1 MSAAA
6 RVGDPTSHGIPLNGT
21 GSPNVLIG
29 GKPAWRIT
37 DFQKCPLYDGKSPH
51 GGGFVTGG
59 CPKVLINNV
68 PAAKMGDMVAEAAGP
83 PNPITAGEPTV
94 LICEGAGGVGGM
106 ISKEVKGD
114 ISSSAVQGDPG
125 YVDTFEEKPGTG
137 QQKDERPYIKGQVV
151 DDTTGEAMEGVPVLI
166 LGEDG
171 KQYKTKTDDQ
181 GFYEVLNVRKGKYE
195 ITIDLEGQ
203 EDIKTEVQ
211 V

>member
-1 MSAAA
+1 MPAAA
-6 RVGDPTSHGIPLNGT
+6 RLGDPTSHGPPLLGA

-37 DFQKCPLYDGKSPH
+37 DFHTCPLFDGKSPH
-51 GGGFVTGG
+51 GGGLVSVG

-68 PAAKMGDMVAEAAGP
+68 PAAKMGDMVMEAAGP

-106 ISKEVKGD
+106 TSKAASGGMP
-114 ISSSAVQGDPG
+114 SAVQSGPG
-125 YVDTFEEKPGTG
+125 YEDSAEEESKPG
-137 QQKDERPYIKGQVV
+137 QQKDEMSYIKGQVV
-151 DDTTGEAMEGVPVLI
+151 DDATGEAIEGIPVLI
-166 LGEDG
+166 LGDDG
-171 KQYKTKTDDQ
+171 RRYQTKTDDQ

-203 EDIKTEVQ
+203 EDVKTEVQ